1 MEASL
6 EAARVSAMGRFLLV
20 AALLATTACKDKK
33 SEGLPPAQEWSASTN
48 TLPAAPQPGGNNPHA
63 QANPHMGG
71 MGGADPHA
79 GVDMNNPHGGGSP
92 DVAKMGLPPP
102 DPNRKLDPT
111 HRVSG
116 TIKIHPKAKDKAKMG
131 TAVFVIIK
139 AAGPDGQ
146 PAGPPLAVDKLTWQK
161 DELKFEMTDAQ
172 SMIAGTELKG
182 DVIVTVRYDGDG
194 DALSKLP
201 GDIVGTAHVKV
212 PADNVNI
219 VLDDVLQ

>member
-1 MEASL
+1 
-6 EAARVSAMGRFLLV
+6 MGRFLFV
-20 AALLATTACKDKK
+20 AALLTSACKDKK
-33 SEGLPPAQEWSASTN
+33 SEGLPPAQEWGASTSS
-48 TLPAAPQPGGNNPHA
+48 LPAAPQGNNPHA
-63 QANPHMGG
+63 QANPHAGMD
-71 MGGADPHA
+71 MGGAMGGDGTPDPHA
-79 GVDMNNPHGGGSP
+79 GMDMNNPHGGASP

-111 HRVSG
+111 HRVAG
-116 TIKIHPKAKDKAKMG
+116 TITIHPKAKDKAKMG
-131 TAVFVIIK
+131 AAVFVIIK

-161 DELKFEMTDAQ
+161 DSLKFEMTDAQ

-182 DVIVTVRYDGDG
+182 DVVVTVRYDGDG